1 MLYQLSYFRIFS
13 LLSLYISAAT
23 LLAKVGTVPIS
34 RGKVVLYQLSY
45 FRIFSLLSLYISA
58 ATLLAKVGT
67 VPISRGKVV
76 LYQLSYFRIFYF
88 NIPERSLPFLFCV
101 AKIIII
107 LFPSNNFFNFVQFI

>member
-1 MLYQLSYFRIFS
+1 MLYQLSYFRIIS
-13 LLSLYISAAT
+13 LLSLPISAAT

-45 FRIFSLLSLYISA
+45 FRIFISK
-58 ATLLAKVGT
+58 TLG
-67 VPISRGKVV
+67 
-76 LYQLSYFRIFYF
+76 
-88 NIPERSLPFLFCV
+88 RSLPFLFCV